1 MRLHLQSLHHRA
13 AVMQV
18 LWDVDIEQGR
28 DLYGPDY
35 MDVWTIDK
43 FHQIGAS
50 DIDCDHLHGEFNMV
64 FFFFFFF
71 F

>member
-1 MRLHLQSLHHRA
+1 MTVRL
-13 AVMQV
+13 QV
-18 LWDVDIEQGR
+18 LWDVSVEEGR

-50 DIDCDHLHGEFNMV
+50 DIECDHLHGEFLLLV
-64 FFFFFFF
+64 SWVGLCIPRAFR
-71 F
+71 